1 MMSRYDGKQM
11 KARGRFLSDQ
21 KRNIE
26 IGNERIFVVDLE
38 FDFLAE
44 LSPARLRLE
53 MCFTQHYHVSF
64 VRS

>member
-1 MMSRYDGKQM
+1 MVSRYDGKQM
-11 KARGRFLSDQ
+11 KARGRFLIDQ
-21 KRNIE
+21 KRNI
-26 IGNERIFVVDLE
+26 E